1 MNNNDFAFW
10 AAMLG
15 AALLRVITSPVHSMW
30 RAAISILTAVFIA
43 WVFTDAA
50 LDWLHLAAGVYRV
63 PMGALI
69 ALTSDGIVRV
79 LLAAGRDPLKFISDI
94 RRGKREE

>member
-1 MNNNDFAFW
+1 MDKNDLAFW

-15 AALLRVITSPVHSMW
+15 AALLRVITSPFHSMW
-30 RAAISILTAVFIA
+30 HAAISILTAVFVA

-50 LDWLHLAAGVYRV
+50 IDWLHLNPGVYRI
-63 PMGALI
+63 PMGAVI
-69 ALTSDGIVRV
+69 ALTADGIVRV
-79 LLAAGRDPLKFISDI
+79 LLAAGRDPLKFISEI